1 MQKKKL
7 HVKSVI
13 AKVTGQ
19 SEQIIANESVLASE
33 SEESQ
38 CTGNQDR
45 TRTRDT
51 TARVRAFT
59 SSTGLGAVEGEAA
72 HACSTAELDTTHSDS
87 DSDAQSSSSSVSK
100 WKSQPCCRID
110 FELDST
116 VLEGISET
124 IGIIRSHFCYWDHRN
139 VAALIVFLMHT
150 PPPLSGDGLVEFG
163 CVE

>member
-19 SEQIIANESVLASE
+19 SANESNLAPE

-38 CTGNQDR
+38 FAVEEDR
-45 TRTRDT
+45 MRTRDI
-51 TARVRAFT
+51 TARVRTFT
-59 SSTGLGAVEGEAA
+59 SSTGLGTIEGEAA
-72 HACSTAELDTTHSDS
+72 HAAHASSTADLDTTHSDS
-87 DSDAQSSSSSVSK
+87 DSDAQSSNGSVSK
-100 WKSQPCCRID
+100 LKSQPCCRID

-139 VAALIVFLMHT
+139 VAALIVTLMHT
-150 PPPLSGDGLVEFG
+150 PPPLSGDGFVDFGSVE
-163 CVE
+163 